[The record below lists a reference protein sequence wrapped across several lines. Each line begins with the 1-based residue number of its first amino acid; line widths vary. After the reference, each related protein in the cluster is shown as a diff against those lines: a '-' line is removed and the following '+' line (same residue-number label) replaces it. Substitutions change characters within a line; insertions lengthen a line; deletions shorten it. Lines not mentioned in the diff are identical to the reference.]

1 MIVDIRVGD
10 SINRVL
16 TANIPETINAGDKLI
31 VTISTEGNDET
42 DVTDNE
48 KTIILGKTD
57 LALSVNDAVEG
68 EIPIMVSNEGIFDSN
83 AVLLIMD
90 TSRNEE
96 LGRIDLGVVKAG
108 SVVNANIKETDY
120 VKTEKE
126 MAITIKVDS
135 KQEELYSMNN
145 SAVLYIEGKDSTE
158 PSQDE
163 KSAKLSSINATKN
176 QTVYNV
182 GEDLNLSDIS
192 VTAIYS
198 DNTTKPIDF
207 SDCTSNA
214 EELDMGT
221 AGDKKLTISYTENNA
236 EATYDIAIKVL
247 EKGSEGDKPSEDEP
261 QQRMLSEI
269 TVQKEKSSY
278 EQGEMVSL
286 DDLVVK
292 AVYSDGS
299 NAVVTNYTTNI
310 SSLNTVTTG
319 KKTLIVS
326 YYEGGITKTAEV
338 EITVTEKKGG
348 NGSNTSDNKPTQSET
363 TKVLTELT
371 VKKIKTEYRIG
382 DTLNLDDLSITA
394 AYSDGTQK
402 AVNSWECYI
411 QLDSSYYKTK
421 GGKMILIK
429 YGFPSLYIT
438 YEENG
443 VKKTGEISLDIL
455 SNVKPAKVT
464 GIKLKAKGSGKLY
477 ITWKKTKNA
486 DEYEVQI
493 STKKN
498 FKKGKKT
505 SYTFNRKMTWKKL
518 KKGKT
523 YYVRIRAYSYKSFKS
538 GSWST
543 IKKIKVK

>member
-1 MIVDIRVGD
+1 
-10 SINRVL
+10 
-16 TANIPETINAGDKLI
+16 
-31 VTISTEGNDET
+31 
-42 DVTDNE
+42 
-48 KTIILGKTD
+48 
-57 LALSVNDAVEG
+57 
-68 EIPIMVSNEGIFDSN
+68 
-83 AVLLIMD
+83 
-90 TSRNEE
+90 
-96 LGRIDLGVVKAG
+96 
-108 SVVNANIKETDY
+108 
-120 VKTEKE
+120 
-126 MAITIKVDS
+126 
-135 KQEELYSMNN
+135 
-145 SAVLYIEGKDSTE
+145 
-158 PSQDE
+158 
-163 KSAKLSSINATKN
+163 
-176 QTVYNV
+176 
-182 GEDLNLSDIS
+182 
-192 VTAIYS
+192 
-198 DNTTKPIDF
+198 
-207 SDCTSNA
+207 
-214 EELDMGT
+214 
-221 AGDKKLTISYTENNA
+221 YTENNA

-363 TKVLTELT
+363 SKVLTEIT
-371 VKKIKTEYRIG
+371 VKKTKTDYYIG
-382 DTLNLDDLSITA
+382 DTLNLNDLSITA
-394 AYSDGTQK
+394 VYSDGTQK
-402 AVNSWECYI
+402 AVNSSDCDI
-411 QLDSSYYKTK
+411 QLDSSYYKTN
-421 GGKMILIK
+421 GGKMVLTE
-429 YGFPSLYIT
+429 YGCPSLYVI

-443 VKKTGEISLDIL
+443 VKKVGQISLYVQ
-455 SNVKPAKVT
+455 SKVKPAKVT
-464 GIKLKAKGSGKLY
+464 GVKVKAKGSGKIY
-477 ITWKKTKNA
+477 ITWKKAKNA
-486 DEYEVQI
+486 TEYDVQI
-493 STKKN
+493 ATKKN

-505 SYTFNRKMTWKKL
+505 NYTYNKKMTWKKL

-523 YYVRIRAYSYKSFKS
+523 YYVRIRAYNYQSSKY